1 MSRSNIHILIADDH
15 SMIRNGLRMMLHAG
29 NPRHQFVVNEARDG
43 EEAIS
48 AALKNNYDI
57 ILTDYNMPKF
67 RGDEVTRRILF
78 YKPESRVII
87 LSNYN
92 EKSFIQSS
100 LDAGAKGYILKDID
114 VDDLVQCIEK
124 VLEDEPFFPPDV
136 AMKVLEENTQPSL
149 PPDRGLDRLGITARE
164 LEVLKL
170 IGRELT
176 NVEIGQQLG
185 ISKRTV
191 ETYRQNLLAK
201 THSKNTAGLIRF
213 ALMHH
218 IE

>member
-15 SMIRNGLRMMLHAG
+15 SMIRSGLRMMLHAG
-29 NPRHQFVVNEARDG
+29 NPRHQFVVREARDG

-48 AALKNNYDI
+48 EALKNNYDI

-67 RGDEVTRRILF
+67 KGDEVTRRILF
-78 YKPESRVII
+78 YKPDSRVII

-124 VLEDEPFFPPDV
+124 VLEDEPFFPADV
-136 AMKVLEENTQPSL
+136 AMKVLEENPA
-149 PPDRGLDRLGITARE
+149 PPAEPGLDRLGITARE